1 MGTRFACF
9 MGWSNTGK
17 TGLIA
22 SCAASLRRRGAAV
35 AAIKS
40 VKHGASFNV
49 PGKDSTRFFEA
60 CGMAAVV
67 SPAETNAIRQ
77 TPETW
82 GREYAESL
90 FPDAEVILIEGH
102 VVEGAVRVLVGG
114 AATSESDLKFPLE
127 DYDVL
132 VTDDQVLAGRA
143 EATGLAVY
151 GTAQAE
157 EFIVRYFIDSR
168 P

>member
-1 MGTRFACF
+1 MGTRLACF

-17 TGLIA
+17 TGWIA
-22 SCAASLRRRGAAV
+22 SCAASLSQRGLAV

-67 SPAETNAIRQ
+67 SPVETNVIRK
-77 TPETW
+77 TPESW
-82 GREYAESL
+82 GRGYAESL
-90 FPDAEVILIEGH
+90 FQDAVVILIEGH
-102 VVEGAVRVLVGG
+102 VVEGAVRVVVGG
-114 AATSESDLKFPLE
+114 AAASEADLKFPLE
-127 DYDVL
+127 DFDVL
-132 VTDDQVLAGRA
+132 VTDDPGLSGRA
-143 EATGLAVY
+143 ETAGLAVY
-151 GTAQAE
+151 GAAQVE
-157 EFIVRYFIDSR
+157 DFIVRYFIDAL